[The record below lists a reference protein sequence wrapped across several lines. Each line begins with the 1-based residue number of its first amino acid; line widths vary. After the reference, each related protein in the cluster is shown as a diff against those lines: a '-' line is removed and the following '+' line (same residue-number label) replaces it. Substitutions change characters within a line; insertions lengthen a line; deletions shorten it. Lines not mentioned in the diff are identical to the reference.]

1 MDHENGKKN
10 ILAIRGSFRPVTK
23 VNEDMFDKS
32 IEIMSHEVDYDENQH
47 LTLFEITLS
56 NLKSSNGDVNEE
68 DFLPP
73 WANLKWISYD
83 PFEKKNER

>member
-1 MDHENGKKN
+1 MEIISFQPEFCIKKYFSY
-10 ILAIRGSFRPVTK
+10 RGEFGPVTK

-32 IEIMSHEVDYDENQH
+32 IEIMSHEEDYDEDQH

-68 DFLPP
+68 DFLRHYYVL
-73 WANLKWISYD
+73 WVLL
-83 PFEKKNER
+83 